1 MAESPAHKLGQIIGD
16 ALEIALEP
24 VLRAF
29 AEEHDLYLDVKG
41 NRPAR
46 PGVKV
51 TWTDDFGNSHDLDF
65 VLERAGTPEK
75 VGVPAAFIESAWRRY
90 TKHSKNKAQEI
101 QGAVEPLLAKYAN
114 VKPFG
119 GAIVGGNWTANAL
132 AQLTS
137 LGFSVLYIPYD
148 DVVRAFATVGID
160 VATEE
165 DTPLDRLQEMVDR
178 YEALTPEELDRLG
191 AALRECAPSEFAR
204 FRVALESTI
213 ARRVERVTVLPL
225 HGSARDFESLGDAID
240 AIESYETPDA
250 IPLLVRW
257 EVAIRFS
264 NGDRIEARFQEPATA
279 VDFLRTFG

>member
-1 MAESPAHKLGQIIGD
+1 MAESPAHKLGQIIGE

-29 AEEHDLYLDVKG
+29 AEEHDLYLDTKG
-41 NRPAR
+41 PRQAR

-51 TWTDDFGNSHDLDF
+51 TWTDDRGNSHDLDF
-65 VLERAGTPEK
+65 VLERAGTEDQI
-75 VGVPAAFIESAWRRY
+75 GVPAAFIESAWRRY

-119 GAIVGGNWTANAL
+119 GAIVGGQWTAGAL

-178 YEALTPEELDRLG
+178 YESLTPDERDQLG
-191 AALRECAPSEFAR
+191 EALRQCAPAEFAR
-204 FRVALESTI
+204 FRVALEGSI
-213 ARRVERVTVLPL
+213 VRRVERVSVLPL
-225 HGSARDFESLGDAID
+225 HGDSLEFDSPSDAID
-240 AIESYETPDA
+240 AIETYETPDA
-250 IPLLVRW
+250 TPPFVRW
-257 EVAIRFS
+257 EIAIRFS
-264 NGDRIEARFQEPATA
+264 NGDRIEAQFGEAKTA
-279 VDFLRTFG
+279 IEFLRTFA